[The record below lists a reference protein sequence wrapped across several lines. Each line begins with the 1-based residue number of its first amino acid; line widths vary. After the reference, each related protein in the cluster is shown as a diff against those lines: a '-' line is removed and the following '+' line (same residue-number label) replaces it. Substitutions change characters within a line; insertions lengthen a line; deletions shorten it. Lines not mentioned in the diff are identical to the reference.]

1 MADGLWRIWSIGSSR
16 DQRILFTN
24 TMSMKVKNAASHRP
38 EFAKLVEP
46 FKPEATEPGTSQR
59 SGILFSLT
67 CHTRVRPSDWLVGKN
82 TLVLETWAGTR
93 SLRRQIQVVELE
105 PPNCSNQ
112 RMEYV
117 VDLPKELNARTVPLI
132 LKNLKE
138 QNATV
143 YTIDME
149 NVRMVTTLLRSPTTN
164 VAMSY

>member
-1 MADGLWRIWSIGSSR
+1 
-16 DQRILFTN
+16 
-24 TMSMKVKNAASHRP
+24 
-38 EFAKLVEP
+38 
-46 FKPEATEPGTSQR
+46 
-59 SGILFSLT
+59 
-67 CHTRVRPSDWLVGKN
+67 
-82 TLVLETWAGTR
+82 
-93 SLRRQIQVVELE
+93 
-105 PPNCSNQ
+105 
-112 RMEYV
+112 MEYV